1 MSQTSEEES
10 LFNFQQQQKLALCEA
25 ALSKG
30 DPIIHAGKKRRGHP
44 GQPGKVTVV
53 AYIVSVFMSSTHT
66 FNYHKAKNMMAR
78 KMDPGIIQV

>member
-53 AYIVSVFMSSTHT
+53 AYIFSVFMSSTHT
-66 FNYHKAKNMMAR
+66 FNQVRHTNMMAR
-78 KMDPGIIQV
+78 KMVLGIIQI